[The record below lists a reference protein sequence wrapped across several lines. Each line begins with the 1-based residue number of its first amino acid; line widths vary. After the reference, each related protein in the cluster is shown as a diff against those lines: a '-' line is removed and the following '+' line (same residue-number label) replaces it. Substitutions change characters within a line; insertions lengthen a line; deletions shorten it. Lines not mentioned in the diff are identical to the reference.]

1 MKLTR
6 TQKRILIET
15 HPDRHGGDHSRLGRF
30 FAALRRPSQAMNAI
44 RRCIVCG
51 VRIGGLRTCQ
61 VHRYAR
67 RAIAGLVLLLAVS
80 SRAGSVNLAW
90 DASATSGVT
99 NYLLYASTNA
109 LTATNLASAPVKVAC
124 GTNLNVTITGLAAP
138 LTWQFA
144 VTAVKG
150 GVQSDPSNVVI
161 AQVPLTPANA
171 RVVAVQYLEL
181 DTTNATDVGFFRLR
195 IGQ

>member
-1 MKLTR
+1 MKTPNPKHQ
-6 TQKRILIET
+6 T
-15 HPDRHGGDHSRLGRF
+15 PRL
-30 FAALRRPSQAMNAI
+30 LL
-44 RRCIVCG
+44 
-51 VRIGGLRTCQ
+51 GL
-61 VHRYAR
+61 
-67 RAIAGLVLLLAVS
+67 LVLLLPLS
-80 SRAGSVNLAW
+80 LRAGSVSLAW
-90 DASATSGVT
+90 DASTTAGVT
-99 NYLLYASTNA
+99 NYFLYASTNA

-124 GTNLNVTITGLAAP
+124 GTNLTVTITGLAAP

-150 GVQSDPSNVVI
+150 GVQSDLSNVVI

-195 IGQ
+195 IGP